1 MATDAPSRVTR
12 AQRVGLLSG
21 IYAILNE
28 EGGVVGRA
36 EAILEAGIR
45 VVQYRPKSA
54 FRSETLRRLR
64 SLTHRHDALLILNDD
79 WRRAIEF
86 DCDGVHL
93 GPGDDGFDEPP
104 AVRAAAKE
112 RLIGLSCGTA
122 GEVARA
128 ALRDVDYL
136 GIGSVFATSS
146 KADAGRPIGI
156 AGLRALAA
164 RTRIAVAAIGGIGP
178 GNLAEVRAT
187 GVAMAA
193 VISALHVPDANEAA
207 RRLLRAWAEAG

>member
-12 AQRVGLLSG
+12 TQRAALLFG

-28 EGGVVGRA
+28 EAGVVGRA
-36 EAILEAGIR
+36 EAILAAGIR
-45 VVQYRPKSA
+45 IIQYRPKSA

-64 SLTHRHDALLILNDD
+64 SLTYRRDALLILNDD
-79 WRRAIEF
+79 WRRAVEF

-112 RLIGLSCGTA
+112 RLIGLSCGTP

-128 ALRDVDYL
+128 SASDVDYL
-136 GIGSVFATSS
+136 GVGSVFITSS
-146 KADAGRPIGI
+146 KADAGTPIGL
-156 AGLRALAA
+156 AGLRGLAA
-164 RTRIAVAAIGGIGP
+164 QTSLPVAAIGGIGP
-178 GNLAEVRAT
+178 ENLAEVRGT

-193 VISALHVPDANEAA
+193 VLSALCAPDVRIAA
-207 RRLLRAWAEAG
+207 RRLLRTWAEAK

>member
-1 MATDAPSRVTR
+1 MASHAPSRITR
-12 AQRVGLLSG
+12 ALRVARLSG

-28 EGGVVGRA
+28 EAGVVETA

-45 VVQYRPKSA
+45 IIQYRPKNV

-64 SLTHRHDALLILNDD
+64 SLTYRRDALLILNDD

-93 GPGDDGFDEPP
+93 GPGDDGFEEPA

-128 ALRDVDYL
+128 ARSDVDYL
-136 GIGSVFATSS
+136 GVGSVFATSS
-146 KADAGRPIGI
+146 KADAGTPIGL

-164 RTRIAVAAIGGIGP
+164 RAAIPVAAIGGIGP
-178 GNLAEVRAT
+178 ENLAEVRAT

-193 VISALHVPDANEAA
+193 VISALSAPGAKEAA
-207 RRLLRAWAEAG
+207 RRLLRAWAEAE